1 MSSRIGDQSAADRN
15 KRPIFDALVEWI
27 VPQARVLEIGAGD
40 GTHARYASQR
50 LPEVHWQ
57 TSEAPAHLRRLVA
70 ALVDADQ
77 HRLPAPLAL
86 DVRSTWP
93 AEHYDVVFGAN
104 IAHIMTEDAVA
115 ALFAGAAA
123 HLRTD
128 GLLCLY
134 GPFFEQDVPPG
145 EGNLSFDRALRARN
159 AGMGIR
165 MFEALDALAAGYGLV
180 SVARLAMP
188 RDNRLLIWRR
198 G

>member
-1 MSSRIGDQSAADRN
+1 MSRRIGDQSAADRN
-15 KRPIFDALVEWI
+15 KRPIFDALVGWI
-27 VPQARVLEIGAGD
+27 APDARVLEIGAGD
-40 GTHARYASQR
+40 GTHAYYASER

-57 TSEAPAHLRRLVA
+57 TSEAPAHLRRLIA

-77 HRLPAPLAL
+77 RRLPAPLAL

-123 HLRTD
+123 HLHAG

-134 GPFFEQDVPPG
+134 GPFFEQDTSPG
-145 EGNLSFDRALRARN
+145 EGNLSFDRALRARD

-165 MFEALDALAAGYGLV
+165 SFEALDGLAIKHGLV
-180 SVARLAMP
+180 TAARLTMP
-188 RDNRLLIWRR
+188 SDNRLLIWRR
-198 G
+198 A